1 MSQFSRVIPVF
12 VSSLYLFSLQYI
24 CSYVFYPL
32 AFLMGVDLVDC
43 RRVAEL
49 IGIKTFINEFV
60 AYTVLAKYIDNQ
72 NNLTWYE
79 NQYNSSTFNTTW
91 HYDGG
96 DIVYDFQNIT
106 LEKGIL
112 QVYTYFTLDFISR
125 TFILFNEQPFSIN

>member
-1 MSQFSRVIPVF
+1 MSKFSRVIPVF

-24 CSYVFYPL
+24 CSFVFYPL

-79 NQYNSSTFNTTW
+79 NQYNSSIFNTTW

-112 QVYTYFTLDFISR
+112 QVCTYFTLDFISR